1 MYRVYNL
8 TNRCIK
14 FQGKVIEAYSSEV
27 FTQIV
32 DIITL
37 SRLTNSGKARYIVVK
52 NDSIKKNVNDV
63 KDVDTNNNKLSNVST
78 KEEAVVEMTK
88 DIVSEKVSVD
98 ADESVTSEDQTHEAS
113 PKRRNK
119 KTSDK

>member
-52 NDSIKKNVNDV
+52 NDTIKKNVNDI
-63 KDVDTNNNKLSNVST
+63 KDVDTNNNKLSNVSD
-78 KEEAVVEMTK
+78 KEEAVVETTK
-88 DIVSEKVSVD
+88 DIVSEKVSVG
-98 ADESVTSEDQTHEAS
+98 ADESVNSDDQIHEAS

>member
-52 NDSIKKNVNDV
+52 NDTIKKNVNDI
-63 KDVDTNNNKLSNVST
+63 KDVDTNNNELSNVSD

-88 DIVSEKVSVD
+88 DTVSEKVSVD
-98 ADESVTSEDQTHEAS
+98 ADESVTNDYQIHEAS